1 MCPNKDNPGVQDNAT
16 KNINKMRKNRK
27 KRHAQNNKRKN
38 LCTANLADFDESGQ
52 QRIQEQVL
60 QAMAGR
66 EIGDSTSV
74 ASSVTT
80 STLAP
85 PAGRGRGRGSRI
97 FVTNVVVLAVG
108 SPIKLPMPI
117 TIQSNLPHII
127 MKFGETLDSPNCPE
141 IRMAVDSCTALTTGS
156 FHFYAQIVKRFPHC
170 VAKIYAP
177 QNNAA
182 IVLSGIV
189 QKGEEAVTT
198 ELEVCFQFHLPYK
211 TREGDDSSFMIATG
225 PHVSV
230 NTFLGLP
237 FVLATGAIL
246 DFVDMVVECKYLDCP
261 PFPIDF

>member
-1 MCPNKDNPGVQDNAT
+1 
-16 KNINKMRKNRK
+16 
-27 KRHAQNNKRKN
+27 
-38 LCTANLADFDESGQ
+38 
-52 QRIQEQVL
+52 
-60 QAMAGR
+60 MAGR

-97 FVTNVVVLAVG
+97 FVTDVVVLAVG

-141 IRMAVDSCTALTTGS
+141 IRMAVVSCAALTTGS

-177 QNNAA
+177 QDNAV

-211 TREGDDSSFMIATG
+211 TRESDDSSFMIATG

-230 NTFLGLP
+230 NTILGLP